1 MHSRSLLF
9 SFLFFLAG
17 CGSSQQFSTIPPG
30 VDSEKVA
37 KQTIDI
43 IAERYKFIPE
53 VLPVK
58 EGTLVLLKVKSI
70 NGTHGFQLSA
80 FGIDERIDENETK
93 LVEFYAS
100 KKGEYS
106 FRCSHFCGFGHL
118 GMNGKIIVE

>member
-1 MHSRSLLF
+1 MLSKPILF
-9 SFLFFLAG
+9 SFFLLLAG
-17 CGSSQQFSTIPPG
+17 CGSSRQFASIPPG
-30 VDSEKVA
+30 VDREKVA

-43 IAERYKFIPE
+43 IAERYKFTPE
-53 VLPVK
+53 VISVK

-100 KKGEYS
+100 KKGEYT

-118 GMNGKIIVE
+118 GMNGKIVVE